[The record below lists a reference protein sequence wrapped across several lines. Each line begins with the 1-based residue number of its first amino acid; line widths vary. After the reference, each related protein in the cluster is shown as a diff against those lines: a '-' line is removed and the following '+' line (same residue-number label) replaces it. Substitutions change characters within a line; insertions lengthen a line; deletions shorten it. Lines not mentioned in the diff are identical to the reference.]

1 MSTQEA
7 TVAKTTKRTS
17 KLGIAS
23 LLVAVAAI
31 AAVVFGVATIGF
43 VLAVAALVLGV
54 GAAAMHRPGMGTGT
68 WIAGII
74 VALAVGLRLLLLL

>member
-7 TVAKTTKRTS
+7 TVAKTTSR
-17 KLGIAS
+17 LGIAS

-31 AAVVFGVATIGF
+31 AAVVFGIAVIGF
-43 VLAVAALVLGV
+43 VLAVAALGLGI
-54 GAAAMHRPGMGTGT
+54 GAAAMHRPGIGTGT

-74 VALAVGLRLLLLL
+74 IALAVGLRLLLLL

>member
-7 TVAKTTKRTS
+7 TDQQPTTAVGNR
-17 KLGIAS
+17 LGIAS
-23 LLVAVAAI
+23 LLVGVGAI
-31 AAVVFGVATIGF
+31 AVVVFGAPLIGL
-43 VLAVAALVLGV
+43 VLAVAALGLGI

-74 VALAVGLRLLLLL
+74 LALAVALRLLI

>member
-31 AAVVFGVATIGF
+31 AAVAFGAVTVGF
-43 VLAVAALVLGV
+43 VVAVAALVLGV
-54 GAAAMHRPGMGTGT
+54 VAAAKHRPGIGTGT

-74 VALAVGLRLLLLL
+74 LSVAVAARLLV